1 MSAEKY
7 CVYTHSLNDTI
18 FYVGMGLTN
27 SRPKDFINRTKCWK
41 DFVKNNTKY
50 IKINIVKTFNNRE
63 DAFKLEKELIVH
75 YKNLGQAQTNVRIG
89 ASNPNELNGM
99 YGKGYLVSGEKN
111 HFYGKTHTNEA
122 KEKISKCAK
131 KRFKDKENHPRY
143 GNHWDEETK
152 NVLSQKNSKYIIKVT
167 NLETK
172 EETIFNS
179 AIKAAKFIG
188 ATKGFVCKYAKTRE
202 VGEIYGFRIERVN

>member
-7 CVYTHSLNDTI
+7 CVYTHSLNDTV
-18 FYVGMGLTN
+18 FYVGMGLTIY
-27 SRPKDFINRTKCWK
+27 RPKNFRCRSKCWK
-41 DFVKNNTKY
+41 DFVKNNTKD
-50 IKINIVKTFNNRE
+50 IKINIVKTFDNRE
-63 DAFKLEKELIVH
+63 DALKLEKELIIH
-75 YKNLGQAQTNVRIG
+75 YKRLGQAQTNIFIG
-89 ASNPNELNGM
+89 TSNPNELNG
-99 YGKGYLVSGEKN
+99 
-111 HFYGKTHTNEA
+111 FYGKKHTNEA
-122 KEKISKCAK
+122 KEKISKRAK
-131 KRFKDKENHPRY
+131 KRFKNKENHPRY

-152 NVLSQKNSKYIIKVT
+152 NVLSQKNNKYIIKVT

-172 EETIFNS
+172 EETVFNS